1 MGDFA
6 LENGKVGKGVIS
18 AVLAAVKYLV
28 IPVLIVSL
36 ILAILSDF
44 AEGYLP
50 QEELEA
56 IRISLI
62 VFAIPVIALA
72 FFVGFYPKGSYSR
85 MTFGIIYVA
94 SICLWIWLA
103 AQGGKIDASIEFIGL
118 ALDFT
123 ALLLLFI
130 FATSLKSLI
139 FIAEAPSYRE
149 EYLKKKEMGPEVQPE
164 SSGPVEQ
171 LTHSQPQKD
180 PEVQTELQT
189 EEKPESDTEDIG
201 IPVPIPE
208 STTSPA
214 TSVAMP
220 RPSIPDASESGNS
233 KEEKTDKEKSEPEN
247 DRI

>member
-6 LENGKVGKGVIS
+6 LENGKVSKGIIG

-36 ILAILSDF
+36 ILATLSDF

-50 QEELEA
+50 LEELET
-56 IRISLI
+56 IRLSLI

-94 SICLWIWLA
+94 SICIWIWLA
-103 AQGGKIDASIEFIGL
+103 TLGGKIDASIEFVGL

-130 FATSLKSLI
+130 FAASLKSL
-139 FIAEAPSYRE
+139 FYIAEAPSYRE
-149 EYLKKKEMGPEVQPE
+149 EFLKKKELGQEVQPGPSDPTNQVEPSPQPQNDPEVQPDIQKAE
-164 SSGPVEQ
+164 EPENTPEDVTVEP
-171 LTHSQPQKD
+171 TPK
-180 PEVQTELQT
+180 
-189 EEKPESDTEDIG
+189 
-201 IPVPIPE
+201 
-208 STTSPA
+208 STTSPP
-214 TSVAMP
+214 TRVLMP
-220 RPSIPDASESGNS
+220 RSSTPDSSVSGSPEMDTN
-233 KEEKTDKEKSEPEN
+233 KEISEPLS
-247 DRI
+247 D